1 MSSKVNHDSV
11 HGSVKVEGIFLELLQ
26 RPEIQRLQS
35 IHQLGLAYYV
45 FPGANHT
52 RLEHSLGTYHMA
64 KNMAAALELTK
75 EDTNTVCA
83 AAMLHDLGHAPY
95 SHTLEEVIENITGMD
110 HMNTTCDIIMGK
122 IPFVPE
128 RYTKIMGEI
137 APIAEVLEN
146 EGISAEEVCSLI
158 STSSKESPNGQ
169 TYFDL
174 EDGQGS
180 FREKRYLKNII
191 SGPLDVDQMDYLQRD
206 AYYTGVAHGTIDVDR
221 LMQTVAIA
229 HGGLAIHKSGLVA
242 VEGLMVARSLMYT
255 SVYFHKTVRIAEMM
269 LCKAID
275 AVPPSILNDAHLNT
289 DSALSLALEN
299 TNEDSQRIMT
309 LLNYRRLYKKAL
321 SETASSLDDEQR
333 KRLIEV
339 ADYKKR
345 KQKEIEIADRAG
357 VSHSDVTLDIPSKS
371 ILLEELTIGK
381 TEVPVLDN
389 GRVRTLSKY
398 SPLARAIQARSV
410 HDWAFLVSSP
420 QRYVEDVRKAAAKVL
435 FD

>member
-1 MSSKVNHDSV
+1 MAKTMAAS
-11 HGSVKVEGIFLELLQ
+11 LEL
-26 RPEIQRLQS
+26 S
-35 IHQLGLAYYV
+35 
-45 FPGANHT
+45 
-52 RLEHSLGTYHMA
+52 
-64 KNMAAALELTK
+64 K
-75 EDTNTVCA
+75 EDTMTVCA
-83 AAMLHDLGHAPY
+83 AAMLHDLGHAPF

-110 HMNTTCDIIMGK
+110 HMYTTCDAIMGK

-128 RYTKIMGEI
+128 RYTKTMGEI
-137 APIAEVLEN
+137 APISEVLEN
-146 EGISAEEVCSLI
+146 EGISAEDVCSLI
-158 STSSKESPNGQ
+158 SASSTEPPNGQ
-169 TYFDL
+169 TYFQL
-174 EDGQGS
+174 ENGQGS
-180 FREKRYLKNII
+180 FREKTYLKNMI
-191 SGPLDVDQMDYLQRD
+191 SGPLDIDQMDYLQRD

-221 LMQTVAIA
+221 LMQTVAIS
-229 HGGLAIHKSGLVA
+229 HGCLAIDKSGLVA

-275 AVPPSILNDAHLNT
+275 TAPPSILHNAHLNT
-289 DSALSLALEN
+289 DAELSLELMN
-299 TNEDSQRIMT
+299 DNEDAQRIMT

-321 SETASSLDDEQR
+321 SETVSSLDDEQK

-357 VSHSDVTLDIPSKS
+357 VPHSDVTLDIPSKS
-371 ILLEELTIGK
+371 ILLSELTIGK
-381 TEVPVLDN
+381 TEVPILDN

-420 QRYVEDVRKAAAKVL
+420 QRCVEDVRKAAVKVL

>member
-1 MSSKVNHDSV
+1 MAKTMAAS
-11 HGSVKVEGIFLELLQ
+11 LEL
-26 RPEIQRLQS
+26 S
-35 IHQLGLAYYV
+35 
-45 FPGANHT
+45 
-52 RLEHSLGTYHMA
+52 
-64 KNMAAALELTK
+64 K
-75 EDTNTVCA
+75 EDTRTVCA

-110 HMNTTCDIIMGK
+110 HMNTTCDVIMGR
-122 IPFVPE
+122 IPFVTE
-128 RYTKIMGEI
+128 TYKKIMGET

-146 EGISAEEVCSLI
+146 EGISAEDVCSLI
-158 STSSKESPNGQ
+158 SASSRESPNGQ

-174 EDGQGS
+174 ENGQGS
-180 FREKRYLKNII
+180 FREKTYLKNII

-206 AYYTGVAHGTIDVDR
+206 AYYTGVAHGAIDVDR
-221 LMQTVAIA
+221 LMQTVAIS

-275 AVPPSILNDAHLNT
+275 TTPPSILQNAHLNT
-289 DSALSLALEN
+289 DAALNLELQN
-299 TNEDSQRIMT
+299 NNEDSQRLMT

-321 SETASSLDDEQR
+321 SETSSSLSDEQR
-333 KRLIEV
+333 KRLIEI

-357 VSHSDVTLDIPSKS
+357 IPHTDVTLDIPSKS
-371 ILLEELTIGK
+371 ILLSELTIGK
-381 TEVPVLDN
+381 TEVPILDN

-398 SPLARAIQARSV
+398 SPLARAIQARSI

-420 QRYVEDVRKAAAKVL
+420 QHCVGEVRKAAAKVL

>member
-1 MSSKVNHDSV
+1 MAKTMAAS
-11 HGSVKVEGIFLELLQ
+11 LEL
-26 RPEIQRLQS
+26 S
-35 IHQLGLAYYV
+35 
-45 FPGANHT
+45 
-52 RLEHSLGTYHMA
+52 
-64 KNMAAALELTK
+64 K
-75 EDTNTVCA
+75 EDTMTVCA
-83 AAMLHDLGHAPY
+83 AAMLHDLGHAPF

-110 HMNTTCDIIMGK
+110 HMYTTCDAIMGK

-128 RYTKIMGEI
+128 RYTKTMGEI
-137 APIAEVLEN
+137 APISEVLEN
-146 EGISAEEVCSLI
+146 EGISAEDVCSLI
-158 STSSKESPNGQ
+158 SASSTESPNGQ
-169 TYFDL
+169 TYFQL
-174 EDGQGS
+174 ENGQGS
-180 FREKRYLKNII
+180 FREKTYLKNMI
-191 SGPLDVDQMDYLQRD
+191 SGPLDIDQMDYLQRD

-221 LMQTVAIA
+221 LMQTVAIS
-229 HGGLAIHKSGLVA
+229 HGCLAIDKSGLVA

-275 AVPPSILNDAHLNT
+275 TAPPSILHNAHLNT
-289 DSALSLALEN
+289 DAELSLELMN
-299 TNEDSQRIMT
+299 DNEDAQRIMT

-321 SETASSLDDEQR
+321 SETVSSLDDEQK

-357 VSHSDVTLDIPSKS
+357 VPHSDVTLDIPSKS
-371 ILLEELTIGK
+371 ILLSELTIGK
-381 TEVPVLDN
+381 TEVPILDN

-420 QRYVEDVRKAAAKVL
+420 QRCVEDVRKAAVKVL

>member
-1 MSSKVNHDSV
+1 MAKTMAAS
-11 HGSVKVEGIFLELLQ
+11 LEL
-26 RPEIQRLQS
+26 S
-35 IHQLGLAYYV
+35 
-45 FPGANHT
+45 
-52 RLEHSLGTYHMA
+52 
-64 KNMAAALELTK
+64 K
-75 EDTNTVCA
+75 EDTRTVCA
-83 AAMLHDLGHAPY
+83 AAMLHDLGHSPY

-110 HMNTTCDIIMGK
+110 HMNTTCDVIMGR
-122 IPFVPE
+122 IPFVTE
-128 RYTKIMGEI
+128 TYKKTMGET

-146 EGISAEEVCSLI
+146 EGISAEDVCSLI
-158 STSSKESPNGQ
+158 SASSRESPNWQ

-174 EDGQGS
+174 ENGQGS
-180 FREKRYLKNII
+180 FREKTYLKNII

-221 LMQTVAIA
+221 LMQTVTIS

-275 AVPPSILNDAHLNT
+275 TAPPSILQNAHLNT
-289 DSALSLALEN
+289 DAALNLELQN
-299 TNEDSQRIMT
+299 NNEDSQRLMT

-321 SETASSLDDEQR
+321 SETASSLSDEQR
-333 KRLIEV
+333 TSLIEI

-357 VSHSDVTLDIPSKS
+357 VPHTDVTLDIPSKS
-371 ILLEELTIGK
+371 ILLSELTIGK
-381 TEVPVLDN
+381 TEVPILDN

-420 QRYVEDVRKAAAKVL
+420 QHCAEDVRKAAAKVL